1 MIRSSQSR
9 HNLVT
14 TSKKFQKSPQLL
26 VRVSRFGTLWCCRR
40 RDLRQSCVHRTLEFS
55 HSNLGAKKDQKPFGF
70 WSWSECRD
78 SNSRPLEPHF
88 YGLFSIQRFLEA
100 FCGILSTKT
109 NKPRTNRD
117 YINISKNH
125 SSENW

>member
-1 MIRSSQSR
+1 MPPIPILLLKNYIIWKMPLQQ
-9 HNLVT
+9 NTGL
-14 TSKKFQKSPQLL
+14 KK
-26 VRVSRFGTLWCCRR
+26 
-40 RDLRQSCVHRTLEFS
+40 E
-55 HSNLGAKKDQKPFGF
+55 KDQKPFGF

-109 NKPRTNRD
+109 NKLRTSRV
-117 YINISKNH
+117 IIKISKKH